1 MSRKRDKT
9 NPRKIP
15 RSQKDVDD
23 AEKRGWERGTREA
36 LVIFLYSLINR
47 HSPPEG
53 DDQQFMK
60 DIKQLS
66 EDIHDTCDSVE
77 KGYIVAADM
86 EKVLTDEYQIA
97 LDFT

>member
-1 MSRKRDKT
+1 MSRKREKT

-53 DDQQFMK
+53 DDQQFK
-60 DIKQLS
+60 EELS
-66 EDIHDTCDSVE
+66 SFRRTFTTLATAWK
-77 KGYIVAADM
+77 KGTSLRRTW
-86 EKVLTDEYQIA
+86 KR
-97 LDFT
+97 F